1 MSDLFIG
8 IDVGGTK
15 IASATL
21 RDGELSEPDL
31 ASPAAHVRPPAGELT
46 VFLDPPAAASW

>member
-1 MSDLFIG
+1 MSDQFIG

-21 RDGELSEPDL
+21 QDGALSEP
-31 ASPAAHVRPPAGELT
+31 ELEHT
-46 VFLDPPAAASW
+46 QLDRFQAVCRHRA